1 MILRTH
7 FRKPDEEIPWFIKEM
22 DDLRKPNEETLHDL
36 GHLQDLG
43 GHNPGIPF
51 FTIQYNLV

>member
-1 MILRTH
+1 MRTH